1 MDIAFLIGRIIAGG
15 YFILGGF
22 NHFTKLSMMA
32 SYAKS
37 KGTPASELAVGG
49 TGALLLVGG
58 LSLVLGYQPTVGVAI
73 LIVFLLGVSFNMHN
87 FWMVQDPQM
96 KMGEMV
102 NFMKNMG
109 LLGLLLMLLAIPQP
123 WPISLG
129 R

>member
-15 YFILGGF
+15 YFILGAF
-22 NHFTKLSMMA
+22 NHFAKLGVMA

-37 KGTPASELAVGG
+37 KGTPAPELAVGG
-49 TGALLLVGG
+49 TGVLLLVGG
-58 LSLVLGYQPTVGVAI
+58 FSLVLGYQPTAGVAI

-87 FWMVQDPQM
+87 FWAVQDPQM

-102 NFMKNMG
+102 NFMKNMA
-109 LLGLLLMLLAIPQP
+109 LVGLLLMQLAIPQP
-123 WPISLG
+123 WPMSLG

>member
-1 MDIAFLIGRIIAGG
+1 VDIAFLIGRIVAGG

-22 NHFTKLSMMA
+22 NHFAKLGMMA
-32 SYAKS
+32 SYARS
-37 KGTPASELAVGG
+37 KGTPFPQLAVGG
-49 TGALLLVGG
+49 TGALLLLGG
-58 LSLVLGYQPTVGVAI
+58 LSIVLGYQPTVGVAI
-73 LIVFLLGVSFNMHN
+73 LVVFLLGVSFNMHN
-87 FWMVQDPQM
+87 FWTVQDPQM

-123 WPISLG
+123 WPMGLG